1 MESPPPGG
9 PQLLPESHMPGDVLT
24 PSHDLRRAT
33 ELSSGAMS
41 ASLALQKSRAN
52 AAAAAAAAN
61 LQHLRNGSITVS
73 AKDQIAE
80 QVNLSSVFG

>member
-1 MESPPPGG
+1 MTTLAEETVSLDSPPPG
-9 PQLLPESHMPGDVLT
+9 PESSAHMGDILT

-52 AAAAAAAAN
+52 AAAAN
-61 LQHLRNGSITVS
+61 LHLRNGSITVS
-73 AKDQIAE
+73 RYEYLQCHA
-80 QVNLSSVFG
+80 